1 MQSFGPKPKV
11 LSSAGELLAKEAKSK
26 PRGNGNGNG
35 NGNDNDNGNDSG
47 NGNGNDNGCHSLLS
61 LFPTRDKKSTPEHS
75 EPILRVTALSLMLT
89 VAELISLKQKSIP
102 TKVHLSNT
110 TVQYESI

>member
-1 MQSFGPKPKV
+1 MLV
-11 LSSAGELLAKEAKSK
+11 WIELALLNCLHSVNFHLAYHKFQLY
-26 PRGNGNGNG
+26 
-35 NGNDNDNGNDSG
+35 
-47 NGNGNDNGCHSLLS
+47 SLLS